1 MQNGYSLLSRGDE
14 DDVFPVVRE
23 HGLGYEAFGPLE
35 GGWLTGKYRRG
46 EEPPA
51 GSRMT
56 QRPGPYER
64 LRTDAVF
71 DSLEAFEA
79 AAADRGVSPTAL
91 ALAWC
96 LAHPNVTAVIVGP
109 RRPEHLA
116 PVREALEHPLTEAE
130 RDELTGLFA

>member
-1 MQNGYSLLSRGDE
+1 M
-14 DDVFPVVRE
+14 
-23 HGLGYEAFGPLE
+23 AFHSF
-35 GGWLTGKYRRG
+35 GGWKSSLFGDHHMHGPEGVRFYTRLKT
-46 EEPPA
+46 A

-56 QRPGPYER
+56 QRPGPYEH

-79 AAADRGVSPTAL
+79 AAGDRGVSPAGL

-109 RRPEHLA
+109 RRPEHLD
-116 PVREALEHPLTEAE
+116 PVREALELSLSDVE